1 MKIANFFDFHPT
13 FQLFF
18 PRKMNEIVAY
28 FLEYFPKKNNRR
40 ATFIREIR
48 VDPYEIPLIFKF
60 ERIFGNIY
68 YVTRTLL
75 FCTLFDVTCF
85 WNDKEPFIFS
95 GLLFFWPFLTCCCQ
109 LNLYIY
115 WFFAGAAT
123 LSPWTWHRTKTKVW
137 FCKLVIVWSFYLW
150 PL

>member
-1 MKIANFFDFHPT
+1 
-13 FQLFF
+13 
-18 PRKMNEIVAY
+18 MNS
-28 FLEYFPKKNNRR
+28 RR

-95 GLLFFWPFLTCCCQ
+95 GLLFFGLFSRVVVSLTFISTDFLQVQQ
-109 LNLYIY
+109 LYHLGRDTGRKLKYG
-115 WFFAGAAT
+115 FAN
-123 LSPWTWHRTKTKVW
+123 W
-137 FCKLVIVWSFYLW
+137 
-150 PL
+150 